1 MSDFLSG
8 WFVAGALAAWA
19 AASDKGQA
27 LALRGAVLAAAAL
40 VWAALRFGAVPSL
53 DGVAGILAALGFGR
67 GVLVGLIV
75 MGLSWVAGLAMK
87 RFAPGAGQVVAGAV
101 GRESNKPS

>member
-1 MSDFLSG
+1 MGDVLSV

-40 VWAALRFGAVPSL
+40 VWVALRFGVVPSL
-53 DGVAGILAALGFGR
+53 DGVAGGLAALGFGR
-67 GVLVGLIV
+67 GLLVGLVV
-75 MGLSWVAGLAMK
+75 MGVSWLAGLVVK
-87 RFAPGAGQVVAGAV
+87 RFAPGGAQVVAGAV
-101 GRESNKPS
+101 GRESDK